1 MPAPAQ
7 NAGAPLTSGRP
18 FNEAIAAKPRQL
30 SGLLMFAAA
39 TPKAARAVHAI
50 FRLARSICRM
60 AKIRALAAI
69 FCLCGLLSTLGASA
83 AWADGFR
90 FGGWR
95 FGPRFWGQGFS
106 GPRYDGPPPIDAEPL
121 PDDYPEDNPGMRPG
135 PLRGPPPGP
144 PNGPPGAPI
153 GAPPPGAP
161 PFGPRKCYSPAETR
175 ERVAS
180 AGLREPFALMR
191 KASAMTQSEALAGKL
206 CRWNDLDIYDISL
219 LRNDGALIHV
229 YMNAATGQVVGGMN
243 AH

>member
-1 MPAPAQ
+1 M
-7 NAGAPLTSGRP
+7 
-18 FNEAIAAKPRQL
+18 
-30 SGLLMFAAA
+30 
-39 TPKAARAVHAI
+39 VHAI

-69 FCLCGLLSTLGASA
+69 FCLCGLLLTLGASA

-95 FGPRFWGQGFS
+95 FGGPRFWGQGFA
-106 GPRYDGPPPIDAEPL
+106 GPRYDGPPAYDVEPL
-121 PDDYPEDNPGMRPG
+121 PEDYPDERPGMHA
-135 PLRGPPPGP
+135 GPPHGQPLGP
-144 PNGPPGAPI
+144 PNGPPGAQI
-153 GAPPPGAP
+153 DALPPGAP

-219 LRNDGALIHV
+219 LRSDGALIHV
-229 YMNAATGQVVGGMN
+229 YMNAATGQVVSGLN